1 MALTPMSCLGPPTL
15 MGNLQ
20 FQLFDC
26 INSDFFFLSEI
37 FLDRLFM
44 GNCVIIPFLV
54 LQTV

>member
-26 INSDFFFLSEI
+26 INSDFFFYLKY
-37 FLDRLFM
+37 F
-44 GNCVIIPFLV
+44 
-54 LQTV
+54 